1 MLELGFMNTSF
12 WVPITFFLVCGHLTN
27 VSTTI
32 YLHRAMTH
40 RGVILHPIVS
50 LPMRFWLWLT
60 TSIVTKEWVA
70 CHRKHHAFSDR
81 EGDPHS
87 PVLVGLAQIVFN
99 GWGHYR
105 RGVREP
111 GLLDKYGKGCPDD
124 LPERLL
130 FTKLSVTGVFFLL
143 LLDLYLLG
151 FAWGAGV
158 WVAQI
163 IWTPFLGGLVN
174 GVGHVWGYR
183 NYDVK
188 DHSRN
193 FFPFGLLLGGEELHN
208 NHHSDPRSARFRRRW
223 FEFDVGWMYITILS
237 WIGLAKIEHAGK

>member
-1 MLELGFMNTSF
+1 M
-12 WVPITFFLVCGHLTN
+12 
-27 VSTTI
+27 
-32 YLHRAMTH
+32 
-40 RGVILHPIVS
+40 
-50 LPMRFWLWLT
+50 
-60 TSIVTKEWVA
+60 
-70 CHRKHHAFSDR
+70 
-81 EGDPHS
+81 
-87 PVLVGLAQIVFN
+87 LVGLAQIVFN

-111 GLLDKYGKGCPDD
+111 GLLDKYGKGCPND

-223 FEFDVGWMYITILS
+223 FEFDVGWIYITILS
-237 WIGLAKIEHAGK
+237 WMGLAKIEHAGNRRGETRLRLERKSACLCANSMSFPMMPGCGSSRLTGRSVATKGTRSWTGWTSS